1 MLVFTT
7 SNSLGK
13 LRRGVNSF
21 EKSVL
26 FPEIIIPR
34 CRDYWVLK
42 CNLCVDHY
50 EGNKHSL
57 LKEKFKYTYSKVSEK
72 NWMLVLLVMFSG
84 SGFAD

>member
-13 LRRGVNSF
+13 LRRGVNPF

-42 CNLCVDHY
+42 CNPCVGHY
-50 EGNKHSL
+50 EGNKHSS
-57 LKEKFKYTYSKVSEK
+57 LKEKFKYSYSKVSEK
-72 NWMLVLLVMFSG
+72 NWLLVLLVRFSG